1 MSHILFYYPSNKRS
15 IAIETLLIELSK
27 KVEKVSLLTTCPKGA
42 LHREL
47 EKYSIMSFTNSISKG
62 NSFLYYVSQ
71 ILFLIRFC
79 KKNEVDFVYSN
90 LQHVNLISC
99 IAQYLMTARVFI
111 FRHHFKFVSGQSSNL
126 SINKNEQFFDKVI
139 NKLAKV
145 IIVPSSGVY
154 NGMKL
159 HENVKIENVKIIPY
173 TYDFSKYGQAN
184 KENVKKLKLLYPE
197 KLILIMCARLIPFK
211 RHNIVFK
218 IVKKLI
224 NEGLDIILLVLDEG
238 PEKQNLDN
246 YIKKNYL
253 EKNII
258 MLGFKKDFLD
268 YMAISEMLI
277 HPSLTEASNS
287 VVKEMALMNK
297 PVAVC
302 KGVGDFSDYI
312 INDENSFLLNA
323 KTLEIEIENI
333 IRNAYKNKYKLK
345 KLGRKL
351 NKVVK
356 LKFDKSEKIIDMHLK
371 LNVK

>member
-1 MSHILFYYPSNKRS
+1 MAHILFYYPSNKRS
-15 IAIETLLIELSK
+15 VPIETLLLELSK
-27 KVEKVSLLTTCPKGA
+27 KGEKVSLLTTCPKGA
-42 LHREL
+42 LHEEL
-47 EKYSIMSFTNSISKG
+47 EKHSIMSFTNFIFKG
-62 NSFLYYVSQ
+62 NSFVYYLSQ

-312 INDENSFLLNA
+312 INEQNSFLFNPE
-323 KTLEIEIENI
+323 TLEIEIENI
-333 IRNAYKNKYKLK
+333 IRNAYDNKDKLK
-345 KLGRKL
+345 KFGLKL
-351 NKVVK
+351 NKIVK
-356 LKFDKSEKIIDMHLK
+356 LKFNKSEKIVSMHLK
-371 LNVK
+371 LNKK